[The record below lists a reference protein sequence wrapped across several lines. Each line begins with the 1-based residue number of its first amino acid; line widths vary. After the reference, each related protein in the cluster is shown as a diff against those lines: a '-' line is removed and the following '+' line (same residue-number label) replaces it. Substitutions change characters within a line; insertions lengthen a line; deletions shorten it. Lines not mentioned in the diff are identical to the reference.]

1 MKRLQGWGN
10 PETDYP
16 VPEPAKKF
24 LFEVLGKPLTL
35 KDAEPEQLIKKV
47 PGSRLKPHLSIST
60 DPLDRLA
67 HARGQST
74 ND

>member
-47 PGSRLKPHLSIST
+47 PGSRLKTTSFNQH
-60 DPLDRLA
+60 
-67 HARGQST
+67 
-74 ND
+74 